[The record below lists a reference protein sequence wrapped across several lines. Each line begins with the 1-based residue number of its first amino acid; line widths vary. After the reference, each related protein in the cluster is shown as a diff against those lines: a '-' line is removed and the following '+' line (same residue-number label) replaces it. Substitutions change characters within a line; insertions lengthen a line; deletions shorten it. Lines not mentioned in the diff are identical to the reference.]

1 VSCRE
6 THVRRGAG
14 ATEKIVHLGTLV
26 LAMLTVCA
34 LGREQVE
41 SIALGVAKHLD
52 ALVNI
57 IACDAMGQRLA
68 RDASSR

>member
-1 VSCRE
+1 
-6 THVRRGAG
+6 
-14 ATEKIVHLGTLV
+14 
-26 LAMLTVCA
+26 MLTVCA